1 METLD
6 KGNLTK
12 KVIVTGKRR
21 FWQTPL
27 QQVFEKEGWMFID
40 LPEDYPDPQ
49 ALLQVYNNSVI
60 LYVLDDDQDLVT
72 GTRSVQ
78 QLLDLLRI
86 SQAESMQAFYLIST
100 VAVLAADDRAET
112 GHQTAAMA
120 ECVVTGWSAM
130 TGIPVGILRLPDVY
144 GPGDDKGES
153 LLDQC
158 LLAAAGG
165 RSAILLEDQTG
176 TRSFLYVDDAVYGIY
191 RAVSRAYQGA
201 PLNLVPKE
209 QLTVAEFVAFVQRLT
224 GQSLLPQ
231 SVRIAAMYAQPVCS
245 EQEAQDEL
253 GWRAK
258 YALEQGAELAWTA
271 AQAAVNKQSRQGK
284 RNLWRSVWR
293 SRLQRGVP
301 YLENMVGA
309 LLMLGASGLRGGG
322 LVNPLA
328 YFDLNFL
335 YIGTMGLLYGKQQ
348 ALIAM
353 VLSWILLVGGM
364 LQQGANMV
372 GLLYQPEVLI
382 HLISYLFVAV
392 LTGYFADSR
401 TYERE
406 ASAWQVRQ
414 AEERYDFLKG
424 LHEENLAVKDR
435 LYRQILNS
443 NDSIGRLYRIIRKLD
458 SVELENIFTQAA
470 VVTAQVLNVDDIV
483 VYVVSNPYYLRQK
496 FRMGRLAEQ
505 QPRSLRVADYAY
517 LQVVLHE
524 KTIYMNRDL
533 VKAAPDLAAPIIY
546 QGEVI
551 AVVEIFGMHFS
562 QWTLSQQNLLSIT
575 TRLIAASMGRA
586 YRYET
591 EIQARRYYGTTRILQ
606 EKEFDKII
614 EELRNRQKL
623 QHELSVAVL
632 EVEMNGMDYPALDEK
647 LASVIRSEDF
657 VGNWQGHIYVLLP
670 DADEEITAM
679 VQQRLYRAGLETTV
693 SEAVL

>member
-1 METLD
+1 MEALD
-6 KGNLTK
+6 KGALTRK
-12 KVIVTGKRR
+12 IIVTGKRC
-21 FWQTPL
+21 FWQVQL
-27 QQVFEKEGWMFID
+27 RHVFEKEGWKFID

-49 ALLQVYNNSVI
+49 ALLQVHNNSVV
-60 LYVLDDDQDLVT
+60 LYVLDDNRDPVT

-78 QLLDLLRI
+78 QLLDMLRI
-86 SQAESMQAFYLIST
+86 SQAKPLQAFYLIST
-100 VAVLAADDRAET
+100 VAASVADDQTVAD
-112 GHQTAAMA
+112 HQAAAMA
-120 ECVVTGWSAM
+120 ECVVTEWSAM

-153 LLDQC
+153 LLDRC

-165 RSAILLEDQTG
+165 MSAVLPEDQPG

-191 RAVSRAYQGA
+191 RAVSRVYQGT
-201 PLNLVPKE
+201 PLNLVSKE
-209 QLTVAEFVAFVQRLT
+209 RLTVAGFAALVERLT
-224 GQSLLPQ
+224 GQPALSQ
-231 SVRIAAMYAQPVCS
+231 SVGTAVYAQPVCS
-245 EQEAQDEL
+245 EQKAQDEL
-253 GWRAK
+253 GWRGK
-258 YALEQGAELAWTA
+258 YALEQGAKLAWKA
-271 AQAAVNKQSRQGK
+271 AQTAVNKQGRQRK
-284 RNLWRSVWR
+284 RNQWRSAWR
-293 SRLQRGVP
+293 KRLQRAVP
-301 YLENMVGA
+301 YLENLVGA

-353 VLSWILLVGGM
+353 VLSWILLIGGL
-364 LQQGANMV
+364 LQQGANLV
-372 GLLYQPEVLI
+372 GLMYQPEVLI

-424 LHEENLAVKDR
+424 LHEENLMVKDR

-443 NDSIGRLYRIIRKLD
+443 DDSIGRLYRIIRKLD

-483 VYVVSNPYYLRQK
+483 VYVVSNQYYLRQK
-496 FRMGRLAEQ
+496 VRMGRLAEQ

-517 LQVVLHE
+517 LQAVLHE
-524 KTIYMNRDL
+524 KTIYVNRDL
-533 VKAAPDLAAPIIY
+533 VKDAPDLAAPIIY

-562 QWTLSQQNLLSIT
+562 QWTLAQQNLLSIT

-586 YRYET
+586 YRYEA
-591 EIQARRYYGTTRILQ
+591 EIQARRYYGATRILQ
-606 EKEFDKII
+606 EKEFGKII
-614 EELRNRQKL
+614 EELRNRRKL
-623 QHELSVAVL
+623 QQELSVAVL
-632 EVEMNGMDYPALDEK
+632 EVEMSGMDYPALDEK

-670 DADEEITAM
+670 DADEEVTAM
-679 VQQRLYRAGLETTV
+679 VQQRLQRAGLQTTV